1 MRKLVDACINP
12 DPEQR
17 PDVSY
22 VYDVAKRMYTPP
34 GEAKWNCELVALDAE
49 PLYYCS
55 VSTKTKPSTFQH
67 SVIKPLLSD
76 LFFGTVISLA
86 VTVFQLV
93 CVMPA
98 PRKMFQTKL
107 HLGDKQNSQ
116 TVKTTNAEICSALTE
131 HVEPCAQ
138 KVHREPNW
146 QKQRVGNATDLMA
159 AKTVRI
165 KWCSFI
171 HSTNSLFQFCKT
183 LLK

>member
-1 MRKLVDACINP
+1 M
-12 DPEQR
+12 
-17 PDVSY
+17 
-22 VYDVAKRMYTPP
+22 
-34 GEAKWNCELVALDAE
+34 ALDAE

-131 HVEPCAQ
+131 HIEPCAQ
-138 KVHREPNW
+138 KVHREPN
-146 QKQRVGNATDLMA
+146 
-159 AKTVRI
+159 
-165 KWCSFI
+165 
-171 HSTNSLFQFCKT
+171 
-183 LLK
+183 